1 MKSTKVLKNL
11 PAILTGK
18 KVKSSKKTIKRKKNS
33 CVRLVGN
40 IRAFTVLSLSKR
52 KLNSLDDEEELFR
65 SVLISNTMKSVRQ
78 EMTGSCRLRDKE
90 VDKKYR
96 DKMVTRVKNRLD
108 LLGLHGRGRWR
119 LWTNQRPASRSRDHS
134 RPIRDQGR
142 LRIWRRGMARL
153 LTRNKKLKR
162 VKSVENLL

>member
-11 PAILTGK
+11 PIILTGK
-18 KVKSSKKTIKRKKNS
+18 KGKSSKKTIKRKKNS

-78 EMTGSCRLRDKE
+78 EMTGSCRQGTIFYQKI
-90 VDKKYR
+90 
-96 DKMVTRVKNRLD
+96 RLPF
-108 LLGLHGRGRWR
+108 L
-119 LWTNQRPASRSRDHS
+119 QPK
-134 RPIRDQGR
+134 
-142 LRIWRRGMARL
+142 
-153 LTRNKKLKR
+153 KKL
-162 VKSVENLL
+162 NIPIF